1 MWTSSDDSVTGGFW
15 SKGLS
20 GEVSGVHR
28 TPRLV
33 VEAALI
39 REVGLLVEGKGGN
52 SSNKSDVLME
62 TPRLVLRSFGCLLDD
77 EGSKIDS
84 HGGESGDQMKVPSV
98 VA

>member
-1 MWTSSDDSVTGGFW
+1 MSVTNDGRL
-15 SKGLS
+15 KGS
-20 GEVSGVHR
+20 SMEGSDVRG

-33 VEAALI
+33 VGAALI
-39 REVGLLVEGKGGN
+39 LEVGLLVEGKGGS

-77 EGSKIDS
+77 ERSKIDG
-84 HGGESGDQMKVPSV
+84 HGGISGDQMKVPSV